1 MNYKWGKA
9 QKAFLHFVF
18 FRPRGGLCRL
28 CAGAAVPRNII

>member
-18 FRPRGGLCRL
+18 PAARGLCRL
-28 CAGAAVPRNII
+28 CAGVAVPRNII

>member
-18 FRPRGGLCRL
+18 SGRAGLCRL
-28 CAGAAVPRNII
+28 CAGAAVLRNII